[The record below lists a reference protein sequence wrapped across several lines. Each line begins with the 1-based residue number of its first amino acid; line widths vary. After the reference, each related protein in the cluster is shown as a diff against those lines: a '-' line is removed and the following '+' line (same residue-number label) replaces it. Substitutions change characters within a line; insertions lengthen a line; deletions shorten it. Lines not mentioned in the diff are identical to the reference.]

1 MKPGT
6 GPYGLFQVVRLE
18 SLLKSPV
25 QLTWTPKYAT
35 VDSNAKFQL
44 GYPMVLS
51 PRLLA
56 KAKPKTSPKSLGL
69 FGAASGSERKAVI
82 GADFPGAELAS
93 NWEACCIT
101 GGPLSLNFRSTA
113 LSGIAEVRVDTVG
126 GDACT
131 GPTEIRG
138 TAIKTV
144 AATKWRSQRL
154 DIGKTT
160 GTLGPTA
167 YQGQIKGCKRN

>member
-1 MKPGT
+1 
-6 GPYGLFQVVRLE
+6 
-18 SLLKSPV
+18 
-25 QLTWTPKYAT
+25 
-35 VDSNAKFQL
+35 
-44 GYPMVLS
+44 MVLS

-56 KAKPKTSPKSLGL
+56 KAKPNTSPKSLGL

-113 LSGIAEVRVDTVG
+113 LSGIAEVRVDTWVG
-126 GDACT
+126 VDACT
-131 GPTEIRG
+131 GPTETKG
-138 TAIKTV
+138 TAMKTV

-167 YQGQIKGCKRN
+167 YRGQLNRCKRH